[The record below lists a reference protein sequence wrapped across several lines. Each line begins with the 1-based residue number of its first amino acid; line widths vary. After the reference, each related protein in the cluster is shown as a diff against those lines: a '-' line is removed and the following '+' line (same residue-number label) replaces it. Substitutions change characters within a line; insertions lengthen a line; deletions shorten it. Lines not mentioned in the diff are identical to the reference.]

1 MQRAQRKLEHIKY
14 AIELGDGPASTHF
27 EDLRFLHNCLPEIN
41 PADIVVSGH
50 MLGREIRFPFFIDAI
65 TGGTDA
71 VVGIN
76 GKLAVLADFCGIP
89 MAVGSQFGA
98 VRDGSGLES
107 YRIVRKNNPNGL
119 VFANM
124 SALATPKQAQIAVD
138 MLQADALEIHLNAAQ
153 ELFMTEGDKDY
164 SGLLENIALI
174 RDAVSVPV
182 IIKETGCGI
191 AAEQYAL
198 CKKYGFHVFNCAGA
212 GGTNFPAIE
221 SRRAGIKLSDDFAGW
236 GVPTCWSLIDGAN
249 ALAMDDFLM
258 ASGGIRTAG
267 DAAKAFALGADL
279 VGITGPILRL
289 ILENDIKAAASYLLE
304 LMENVTKYL
313 ALLGCRSV
321 YDLRNAPLIITGDTK
336 DFIECRGYGLSSLC
350 RSRRCSK
357 STKY

>member
-41 PADIVVSGH
+41 PADIVISGQ
-50 MLGREIRFPFFIDAI
+50 MLGKKFRVPFFIDAI

-71 VVGIN
+71 VAAIN

-89 MAVGSQFGA
+89 MAVGSQYGA
-98 VRDGSGLES
+98 VRENTGLES
-107 YRIVRKNNPNGL
+107 YKIVRKHNPHGL

-124 SALATPKQAQIAVD
+124 SALTTPAQAQAAVD
-138 MLQADALEIHLNAAQ
+138 MLEADALEIHLNAAQ
-153 ELFMTEGDKDY
+153 EMFMPEGDKDY
-164 SGLLENIALI
+164 SGLLENIAALQEKI
-174 RDAVSVPV
+174 SVSV

-198 CKKYGFHVFNCAGA
+198 CKKYGFNVFDCAGA

-221 SRRAGIKLSDDFAGW
+221 AKRAGIKLNDDFASW
-236 GVPTCWSLIDGAN
+236 GVPTCWSILDAIHT
-249 ALAMDDFLM
+249 LEKDDFLM

-279 VGITGPILRL
+279 VGITGPILKL
-289 ILENDIKAAASYLLE
+289 LLENDVKTAISYLLD
-304 LMENVTKYL
+304 LIDDFVKYL
-313 ALLGCRSV
+313 ALLGCNNV
-321 YDLRNAPLIITGDTK
+321 YQLRQVPLVITGDTK
-336 DFIECRGYGLSSLC
+336 DFIECRGYDLTALC
-350 RSRRCSK
+350 RSRI
-357 STKY
+357 

>member
-41 PADIVVSGH
+41 PADIVVSGQ
-50 MLGREIRFPFFIDAI
+50 MLGKEIRFPFFIDAI

-71 VVGIN
+71 VAAIN
-76 GKLAVLADFCGIP
+76 GKLAILAEFCGIP

-98 VRDGSGLES
+98 VRDNAGLES
-107 YRIVRKNNPNGL
+107 YKIIRRHNPKGL

-124 SALATPKQAQIAVD
+124 SALATPAQAQAAVE
-138 MLQADALEIHLNAAQ
+138 MLEADALEIHLNAAQ
-153 ELFMTEGDKDY
+153 ELFMPEGDKDY
-164 SGLLENIALI
+164 SGLLDNIAAI
-174 RDAVSVPV
+174 QDNVSVPV

-198 CKKYGFHVFNCAGA
+198 CKKYGFSVFDCAGA

-221 SRRAGIKLSDDFAGW
+221 AKRAGIRLRDDFAGW
-236 GVPTCWSLIDGAN
+236 GVPTCWSLIDAAN
-249 ALAMDDFLM
+249 ILDRDDFLM

-279 VGITGPILRL
+279 AGITGPVLKL
-289 ILENDIKAAASYLLE
+289 LLENDVKAAATYLLE
-304 LMENVTKYL
+304 LIGDLMKYM
-313 ALLGCRSV
+313 ALLGCHNV
-321 YDLRNAPLIITGDTK
+321 YELRRVPLVTTGETK
-336 DFIECRGYGLSSLC
+336 AFIECRGYELAAFC
-350 RSRRCSK
+350 RKRR
-357 STKY
+357 